1 MTQKTDFETF
11 LFISK
16 NKYQIFVYDKDNLK
30 NLYNEEIK
38 INDGIE
44 LDNLSNFLN
53 ENIYKI
59 EKTINNFITNV
70 ILIIEDDKV
79 LEVGLSIKKKN
90 YEKYIYQKNLEN
102 IYNKEIKIN
111 DGIEL
116 DNLSNFLDEN
126 IYQIEKTINN
136 FIKNIILIIEDD
148 KALDVSLSIKKKN
161 YERHIDQKHLEN
173 SLVEVKDIF
182 RENHQDQIIMHMLIV
197 NNDTNDDYSFLEVNF
212 VSISNS
218 FTNIFDKLLENHQIK
233 IRRYMS
239 GNYIRNYFGEDAT
252 ELSMMANKLN
262 NGLNK
267 NEVQLVSKNV
277 ENSGFFEKFFQLFS

>member
-1 MTQKTDFETF
+1 MTQETDFETF

-16 NKYQIFVYDKDNLK
+16 NKYQIFVYDKN
-30 NLYNEEIK
+30 
-38 INDGIE
+38 
-44 LDNLSNFLN
+44 
-53 ENIYKI
+53 
-59 EKTINNFITNV
+59 
-70 ILIIEDDKV
+70 
-79 LEVGLSIKKKN
+79 
-90 YEKYIYQKNLEN
+90 NLEN